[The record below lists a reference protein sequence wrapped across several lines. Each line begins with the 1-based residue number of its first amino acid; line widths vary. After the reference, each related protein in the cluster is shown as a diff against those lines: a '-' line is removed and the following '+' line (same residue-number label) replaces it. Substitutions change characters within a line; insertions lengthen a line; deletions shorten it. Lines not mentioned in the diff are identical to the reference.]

1 MGRRLE
7 SGAVMYE
14 DFFNLRE
21 RPFLTAPDPQFLYW
35 SERHKMAFTMLRYGI
50 MTRAP
55 LTVVTGEIGVG
66 KTTLLRELIAETPDD
81 LTVGLVSNMQAGRGE
96 LLHWVLM
103 ALDQP
108 FSADEP
114 YVLLFRRFQDFVVSA
129 YASGKRV
136 LLIFD
141 EAQNMSVAEL
151 EELRMLSNIN
161 AEKDELLQII
171 LVGQP
176 ELRELVRR
184 PELTQFA
191 QRVSAD
197 FHLEA
202 MTEMETCGYIQRRLE
217 VAGAEREIFPER
229 TRRLIH
235 AATGGVPRLINVL
248 CDLCMVYAYSDNRQ
262 TIGEDLLREFLTSAE
277 KRGIYSQFKSI
288 DQPPRLVET
297 DRPPVDGMNT
307 RR

>member
-1 MGRRLE
+1 
-7 SGAVMYE
+7 MYE

-55 LTVVTGEIGVG
+55 LTVVTGEVGVG
-66 KTTLLRELIAETPDD
+66 KTTLLRELIGETPDD

-108 FSADEP
+108 FDASEP
-114 YVLLFRRFQDFVVSA
+114 YVQLFKRFQDFVVSA

-161 AEKDELLQII
+161 SEKDELLQII

-184 PELTQFA
+184 PDLTQFA

-197 FHLEA
+197 FHLDALTEA
-202 MTEMETCGYIQRRLE
+202 ETCGYIQRRLE
-217 VAGAEREIFPER
+217 VAGAIGEIFPER
-229 TRRLIH
+229 TCRLIH
-235 AATGGVPRLINVL
+235 RATGGVPRLINVL
-248 CDLCMVYAYSDNRQ
+248 CDLCMVYAYSDNRK
-262 TIGEDLLREFLTSAE
+262 TIGEDLLREFLASAE
-277 KRGIYSQFKSI
+277 ARGIYSQFRPI
-288 DQPPRLVET
+288 DQAPRLVET
-297 DRPPVDGMNT
+297 EDHLFDGLGEQK
-307 RR
+307 